1 MLFGKNLREH
11 RKNKGLTQSELAQI
25 VGVSRQAIASYEGQ
39 RREPSFEV
47 LIKLANCFCV
57 SIDKL
62 IGRDEH
68 SIINN
73 TETIKENV
81 LKLKGDLSLEDFCK
95 EVGRKTGFAVTKE
108 NLDLNLS
115 SLQSFDK
122 ILLKIL
128 SMYAGVEVEALYGED
143 FLN

>member
-1 MLFGKNLREH
+1 MLFGENLREH
-11 RKNKGLTQSELAQI
+11 RKNNGLTQSELAQI

-73 TETIKENV
+73 IKTIKENV
-81 LKLKGDLSLEDFCK
+81 LRLKGDLSSEDFCK
-95 EVGRKTGFAVTKE
+95 EVGKKTGFAVTKE
-108 NLDLNLS
+108 SLDLNLS

-122 ILLKIL
+122 ILLKIIA
-128 SMYAGVEVEALYGED
+128 MYAGVEVEALYGEG